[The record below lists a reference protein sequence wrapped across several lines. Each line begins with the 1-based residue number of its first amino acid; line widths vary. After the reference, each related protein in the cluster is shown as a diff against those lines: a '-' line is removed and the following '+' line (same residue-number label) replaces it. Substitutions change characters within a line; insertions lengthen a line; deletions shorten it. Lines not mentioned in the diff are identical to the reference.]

1 MADRTA
7 AFLAQVTAFL
17 GNDYTGEM
25 VLQCKGGRILEM
37 EIRQR
42 IKVAE
47 DGSPRSFATVFHSST
62 LTAAVG
68 RP

>member
-1 MADRTA
+1 MADRTG
-7 AFLAQVTAFL
+7 AFLAQITAFL
-17 GNDYTGEM
+17 EQDYTGEM

-42 IKVAE
+42 IRVAE
-47 DGSPRSFATVFHSST
+47 NGSRRSFATVFNSSA